1 MDVTRR
7 FAALLMV
14 IALGAGVS
22 PARAVPDE
30 ETTSK
35 NLPVSSNVVPDEPL
49 DAPGVSL
56 PDLSL
61 LGTIALGVIGLF
73 WIRRHTSEL

>member
-1 MDVTRR
+1 VTRR
-7 FAALLMV
+7 LAALLMV
-14 IALGAGVS
+14 IALGAGFS
-22 PARAVPDE
+22 PARAVPDAE
-30 ETTSK
+30 AMSK
-35 NLPVSSNVVPDEPL
+35 SLPVSPNVVPDEPL
-49 DAPGVSL
+49 EAPGVSL